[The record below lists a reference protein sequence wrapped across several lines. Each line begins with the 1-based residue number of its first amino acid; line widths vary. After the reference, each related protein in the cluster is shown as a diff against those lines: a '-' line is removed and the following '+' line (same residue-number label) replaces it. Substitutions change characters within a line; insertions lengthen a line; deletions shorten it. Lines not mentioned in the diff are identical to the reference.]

1 MFKFFNIKLILTLS
15 AIIVG
20 SVSTV
25 YGFIKL
31 NLNDLSM
38 NSENETVIFL
48 LTFIGVHAL
57 SIILNVNRYYLFAS
71 LIILSSIVLEVF
83 TPLVVV
89 LYFLLSSYYLGS
101 LVSLLIKKDDISIVI
116 KSLIGM
122 IIYGSLV
129 SISVHFPINTPEA
142 YLIILSI
149 SIIIYRKELIDLVTN
164 IFAYPKNTSFNTS
177 ASINFIDSLILST
190 VFLYFLISLMPEIGH
205 DALATHLF
213 IPVHIQEYL
222 RWDFNV
228 NYYVWAV
235 GPKLGDWIITIP
247 YLLGGET
254 AVRLFNIFTIVLIC
268 LLLVELT
275 KYFKADNMVS
285 RCAVLLFIT
294 SPFTFGLGF
303 TIFNEPI
310 WCLFIISFFYY
321 FTKIIHDNEI
331 NIQNFSIAGFMLGA
345 SLAVKAITLILLP
358 IIILISLFRTN
369 KIFQRENL
377 ISVSLFIFLLTIFS
391 IKPYLI
397 SYIYTENPVFPFFN
411 GIFKSPFYDSSSNFQ
426 NPIWGYGIS
435 WDLFYQITFNS
446 AKFTEASIG
455 GIGFHLLLL
464 SIPAIII
471 LNLENQYRPLLFLF
485 FALASIWVTFEFT
498 AYLRYTFPAQVI
510 IILCSSLIIQ
520 KSKVINLTLLKIIK
534 IIFGIT
540 IFLNLFFLD
549 SGYGLKAIDY
559 NVIKYK
565 NNEARENYLLK
576 YKPQRVAVKH
586 LNNLNLN
593 KKPVA
598 VFSESAMAGLRSH
611 VLYQSWYNPQF
622 SADILDTFNEVDM
635 LHVLNVWDV
644 EYVLIDREWPFTKR
658 KDYIFS
664 ISDKIA
670 SYGKNDLL
678 KVNYSIASD
687 RSNDSKRKELIKNS
701 TFEGNLEHWNFS
713 EVNLFSGEGI
723 IASVINPVSQ
733 AVPIYN
739 NKIYRYSIKSK
750 CADKKGV
757 PGRLQINWLDEN
769 GEILESIIEVF
780 ECFNT
785 EKEHALSLRS
795 PVNAKYAFV
804 IIGSHTEDYLI
815 FKSASLK

>member
-1 MFKFFNIKLILTLS
+1 MVKFFNIKLILALS
-15 AIIVG
+15 AVIVG

-25 YGFIKL
+25 YGFIQL

-48 LTFIGVHAL
+48 STLIGVHAL
-57 SIILNVNRYYLFAS
+57 SIFFNVNRYYLFTS

-83 TPLVVV
+83 TPLLTV
-89 LYFLLSSYYLGS
+89 LYFLTSSYYLGS
-101 LVSLLIKKDDISIVI
+101 LISLLIKKDDISIII

-129 SISVHFPINTPEA
+129 GISVHFSINTPEL

-149 SIIIYRKELIDLVTN
+149 PIIIYRKELINLVTN
-164 IFAYPKNTSFNTS
+164 ISFYPKNNSFDNPT
-177 ASINFIDSLILST
+177 SINLIDSLIIS
-190 VFLYFLISLMPEIGH
+190 VGFLYFLISLMPEIGH

-213 IPVHIQEYL
+213 IPAHIQEYL

-254 AVRLFNIFTIVLIC
+254 AVRLFNISTIFIIC

-275 KYFKADNMVS
+275 KYFQADNMVS
-285 RCAVLLFIT
+285 RCTVLLFIT
-294 SPFTFGLGF
+294 SPFTFGLGS

-310 WCLFIISFFYY
+310 WCLFLISFFYY

-331 NIQNFSIAGFMLGA
+331 NIQNFSIAGVMLGA
-345 SLAVKAITLILLP
+345 SLAAKAITLILLP
-358 IIILISLFRTN
+358 IIILISLFRIN

-377 ISVSLFIFLLTIFS
+377 IAISLFIFLITIFS

-397 SYIYTENPVFPFFN
+397 SYLYTENPVFPFFN
-411 GIFKSPFYDSSSNFQ
+411 GIFKSPFYDASSNFQ

-446 AKFTEASIG
+446 AKYTEASIG

-471 LNLENQYRPLLFLF
+471 LILENQYRPLMFLF

-498 AYLRYTFPAQVI
+498 AYLRYTFPAQVL

-520 KSKVINLTLLKIIK
+520 KSEVINLTILKIIK

-540 IFLNLFFLD
+540 ILLNLFFLD
-549 SGYGLKAIDY
+549 SGYGLKEIDY
-559 NVIKYK
+559 DVIKYK

-576 YKPQRVAVKH
+576 YKPQRIAVEH
-586 LNNLNLN
+586 LNNLNIN

-611 VLYQSWYNPQF
+611 ALYQSWYNPQF

-635 LHVLNVWDV
+635 LQVLNVWDV
-644 EYVLIDREWPFTKR
+644 EYVLINREWPFTNR
-658 KDYIFS
+658 KEYIFS

-678 KVNYSIASD
+678 KVNYSLASD
-687 RSNDSKRKELIKNS
+687 MSNESKRKELIKNN
-701 TFEGNLEHWNFS
+701 TFEENLENWNYS
-713 EVNLFSGEGI
+713 EANLFFGEGI
-723 IASVINPVSQ
+723 IASVISPVSQ
-733 AVPIYN
+733 AVPIFN
-739 NKIYRYSIKSK
+739 NKIYRYSLKSR
-750 CADKKGV
+750 CADKNGV

-769 GEILESIIEVF
+769 GEFIDTNIELF
-780 ECFNT
+780 ECVNT
-785 EKEHALSLRS
+785 YKEYSLSLRS
-795 PVNAKYAFV
+795 PVNAKYAVV
-804 IIGSHTEDYLI
+804 IIGSHTEDNLI
-815 FKSASLK
+815 FKSVSLK